1 MLTYYSGMPTAQS
14 PSRSPLRGGH
24 RNVHRDV
31 FHAVGDSTRR
41 QLVDLLGR
49 GEQPVN
55 TLAACFSM
63 TRPAISQHLRV
74 LRLAGL
80 VSVRRLGRE
89 RRYRLRAERLR
100 EVYDWVAH
108 YDRFWQDKLKALGS
122 YLDEEEKKGRS

>member
-1 MLTYYSGMPTAQS
+1 MLTYYSGMPAAQS
-14 PSRSPLRGGH
+14 PLRSSRRDVQ

-41 QLVDLLGR
+41 QLIDLLGR

-55 TLAACFSM
+55 TLAARFSM

-122 YLDEEEKKGRS
+122 YLDEQEKKGRS